1 MIKEFI
7 ALIAKELDKLN
18 LMVHVFRK
26 TLDWKNRRRELL
38 DDSMLEKAQ
47 LCLKINVNLV
57 IHRKQQAGN

>member
-18 LMVHVFRK
+18 LMVHVHVCRK
-26 TLDWKNRRRELL
+26 TLDWKNGRRELL

-47 LCLKINVNLV
+47 LCLKI
-57 IHRKQQAGN
+57 KCKPGDT